1 MHFLALRSARSTM
14 YERAELVLAVV
25 CRCAVQL
32 MVTRTF
38 MRVWCWST
46 WSSLRRCHIVEQQIK
61 LVPDAQHQILGL
73 DSSVALSL
81 SL

>member
-1 MHFLALRSARSTM
+1 
-14 YERAELVLAVV
+14 
-25 CRCAVQL
+25 
-32 MVTRTF
+32 
-38 MRVWCWST
+38 MRVRCWST